1 MQQFHFVNSGGTNIF
16 TENICDKSFIHIDL
30 YLMANYTDITF
41 SDLKSAA
48 HLNDRFIISVFCAI

>member
-16 TENICDKSFIHIDL
+16 TENIYDKSFIHIDL

-41 SDLKSAA
+41 SDPQ
-48 HLNDRFIISVFCAI
+48 RI